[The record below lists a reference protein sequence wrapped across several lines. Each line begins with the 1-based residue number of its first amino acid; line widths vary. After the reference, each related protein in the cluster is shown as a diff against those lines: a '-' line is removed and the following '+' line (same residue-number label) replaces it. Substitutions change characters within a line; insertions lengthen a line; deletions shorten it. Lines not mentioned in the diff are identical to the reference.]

1 MKKIFKYITLSVF
14 GISVISCSDETVLD
28 LSPINNISLSDAFS
42 SPSLIESSVNG
53 MYNAAAIGQYN
64 STSPNGG
71 RGYIWGAAFVQQGDN
86 RGEDVVNTATF
97 YQLTYTAT
105 YDPTTANNVYYWIDG
120 YRLINRANLVIE
132 GVTTAAEAGIITQ
145 DVANDY

>member
-1 MKKIFKYITLSVF
+1 MKKIFKYLTLSLM
-14 GISVISCSDETVLD
+14 GIGVISCSDETVLD

-42 SPSLIESSVNG
+42 SPSLIESSLNG
-53 MYNAAAIGQYN
+53 MYNAAAIGAY
-64 STSPNGG
+64 TGAG

-86 RGEDVVNTATF
+86 RGEDVVNNATF

-105 YDPTTANNVYYWIDG
+105 FDGASANNVYYWVDG

-132 GVTTAAEAGIITQ
+132 GVAAAAAEGIITQ
-145 DVANDY
+145 AVADDYTG